1 MSSRLVSICTRP
13 PILIYLLLIYPGQ
26 RDLAANFD
34 LSQSFGFRPES
45 SRPFSVSDGV
55 QSHSEDMPDENMLAS
70 LEAMLIQKFDPPTE
84 SPIQQFRASSVAKNF
99 HILNRIDLT
108 GILLLNIFSNCSHL

>member
-1 MSSRLVSICTRP
+1 MLVIIVWFWVQEIENGSNVESSDEQS
-13 PILIYLLLIYPGQ
+13 PGQ
-26 RDLAANFD
+26 HLHLAANFD

-84 SPIQQFRASSVAKNF
+84 SPI
-99 HILNRIDLT
+99 
-108 GILLLNIFSNCSHL
+108 